1 MEIIFHSHHAVIS
14 DRMRRRAEL
23 AVQRAAAR
31 LARAV
36 DAIVRFEQ
44 DGPVKRVEIV
54 LHAPRQRNIVALA
67 EDRFYGRALTAAIT
81 RLSAQVRRFGRAR
94 KSGVRKRAGIRER
107 RTRASER
114 DITGVLRA

>member
-1 MEIIFHSHHAVIS
+1 
-14 DRMRRRAEL
+14 MRRRAEL
-23 AVQRAAAR
+23 AVQRAAR
-31 LARAV
+31 LARGA

-67 EDRFYGRALTAAIT
+67 EDRFYGRALTAAIA
-81 RLSAQVRRFGRAR
+81 RLSAQVRRLGRAR

-107 RTRASER
+107 TTGASER
-114 DITGVLRA
+114 DRTGVVPA